1 MFLLLFVNNFR
12 CFALFPFVF
21 PIQLHLKEIKS
32 QLMRWL
38 GEFRVL
44 IEKLSRYCHGSGGEV
59 GASISHIK
67 RTGMLVVLFSG

>member
-1 MFLLLFVNNFR
+1 
-12 CFALFPFVF
+12 
-21 PIQLHLKEIKS
+21 
-32 QLMRWL
+32 MRWL